1 MDTGTY
7 VCFSVDYSAEV
18 SVYLRVEQG
27 MGHFYVTDPNF
38 CLD

>member
-7 VCFSVDYSAEV
+7 VCYALEYSAEL

-27 MGHFYVTDPNF
+27 WSMK
-38 CLD
+38 L